1 MTIVE
6 RKSLTQA
13 AEKLH
18 RSTSTVSKQL
28 SKLEED
34 LGVTLVDRTTQSIV
48 VTSVGEAFY
57 YQCKDILKSVDEA
70 ERSVRDRLK
79 APAGKLSISI
89 PEVLLRTELLSY
101 LAEFTEKY
109 RDVKLNLSIS
119 NQIEDLI
126 ENQFDFAFRIE
137 SLDDARLI
145 AIPIASADLIAVSS
159 PDFIDREGV
168 PPNLSSLVKKNQLIL
183 PSYVNIPR
191 ISRLLGPVVGDEPA
205 HIESCHS
212 ATSEGAILE
221 MVRVGMGVAL
231 LLDVSVKPL
240 LANGSLVRLF
250 AGEDLLRR
258 EVFLVCRARTY
269 GSGLQTIFKDFIQ
282 KKYREDE
289 WNTCSEGPV
298 SEQQVDHVE

>member
-1 MTIVE
+1 MSKLHEYRTFVTIVE

-18 RSTSTVSKQL
+18 RSTSTISKQL
-28 SKLEED
+28 AKLEED
-34 LGVTLVDRTTQSIV
+34 LGVTLIDRTTQSIM
-48 VTSVGEAFY
+48 VTNVGEEFY
-57 YQCKDILKSVDEA
+57 YQCKEILKSVDEA

-101 LAEFTEKY
+101 LSDFTRKY
-109 RDVKLNLSIS
+109 KDVKLNLSIS
-119 NQIEDLI
+119 NQVEDLI
-126 ENQFDFAFRIE
+126 EHQYDFAFRIE
-137 SLDDARLI
+137 SLTDVRLV
-145 AIPIASADLIAVSS
+145 AIPIATANLVAVAS

-168 PPNLSSLVKKNQLIL
+168 PENLAALVRNNQLIL

-205 HIESCHS
+205 QIESCHS

-231 LLDVSVKPL
+231 LLDVSAKSL
-240 LANGSLVRLF
+240 LCDGSLVQL
-250 AGEDLLRR
+250 
-258 EVFLVCRARTY
+258 
-269 GSGLQTIFKDFIQ
+269 
-282 KKYREDE
+282 
-289 WNTCSEGPV
+289 
-298 SEQQVDHVE
+298 